1 MIHISIE
8 PFNCRRW
15 KYVVE
20 LPRLWSSARLK
31 MEDDNLHDIL
41 SCDLSKVVSCLK
53 VGVTESSFLD
63 ASEARDVVSLFESV
77 DVTHTPQSV
86 VGVLLGAIQQ
96 VEYLHLRTLSVSS
109 WWDLIDPI
117 LFTGLV
123 RLETCSLFRI
133 PAVQLEA
140 LFQAIIAADNI
151 NLKSLKVQLAYSWIR
166 GVSPRLFQALT
177 KLEEFKLVN
186 GILPSECLTAMLA
199 MPMLKKLVIRRTE
212 VERTGVEPEP
222 VESIVQSMEEHRLEF
237 GTTPH
242 LTLDFEFRSD
252 GPNLS
257 YELCHPS

>member
-1 MIHISIE
+1 MYSVIHISIE

-53 VGVTESSFLD
+53 VRVTENSFLD
-63 ASEARDVVSLFESV
+63 ASKARGVVSLFESV
-77 DVTHTPQSV
+77 DVTYTPQPV
-86 VGVLLGAIQQ
+86 VWVLLGAIQQ
-96 VEYLHLRTLSVSS
+96 VEDLHLRTLSIRVP
-109 WWDLIDPI
+109 WWDQIDPI
-117 LFTGLV
+117 LFNGLV

-151 NLKSLKVQLAYSWIR
+151 NLKSLELGSCSIS

-186 GILPSECLTAMLA
+186 SILPSECLTAMIVFA
-199 MPMLKKLVIRRTE
+199 PKKLVIRGIK
-212 VERTGVEPEP
+212 VMNW
-222 VESIVQSMEEHRLEF
+222 S
-237 GTTPH
+237 
-242 LTLDFEFRSD
+242 
-252 GPNLS
+252 
-257 YELCHPS
+257 

>member
-1 MIHISIE
+1 M
-8 PFNCRRW
+8 
-15 KYVVE
+15 VE

-53 VGVTESSFLD
+53 VRVTENSFLD
-63 ASEARDVVSLFESV
+63 ASKARGVFSLFESV
-77 DVTHTPQSV
+77 DVTYTPQPV
-86 VGVLLGAIQQ
+86 VWVLLGAIQQ
-96 VEYLHLRTLSVSS
+96 VKDLHLKTLSLNVT
-109 WWDLIDPI
+109 WWMGKIDPI

-123 RLETCSLFRI
+123 RLETCTLYRI

-151 NLKSLKVQLAYSWIR
+151 NLKSLELGSCSIS

-186 GILPSECLTAMLA
+186 TILPSECLTAMLAFAYDA

-212 VERTGVEPEP
+212 VKRTGVEPEP

-237 GTTPH
+237 GTTPR
-242 LTLDFEFRSD
+242 LTLDFEVRSD
-252 GPNLS
+252 GPHWSYDIPLDELS
-257 YELCHPS
+257 LDYYY